1 MRRLCCMYCSVMYV
15 SNIPTISSYSY
26 ECGVCVNVYN
36 LWLCML
42 HESFE
47 PSFISLL
54 KKVLFLIRILI
65 ISLVIYVCAILMI
78 ISWSERKHHIRKLY
92 LFCFRIWEH
101 LVMLMGQVEGGRK
114 ARGKEQRQ
122 RNSKMRM
129 VIKLRK
135 LNQVI
140 SFLIPYNH

>member
-1 MRRLCCMYCSVMYV
+1 
-15 SNIPTISSYSY
+15 
-26 ECGVCVNVYN
+26 
-36 LWLCML
+36 
-42 HESFE
+42 
-47 PSFISLL
+47 
-54 KKVLFLIRILI
+54 
-65 ISLVIYVCAILMI
+65 
-78 ISWSERKHHIRKLY
+78 
-92 LFCFRIWEH
+92 
-101 LVMLMGQVEGGRK
+101 MLMGQVEGGRK